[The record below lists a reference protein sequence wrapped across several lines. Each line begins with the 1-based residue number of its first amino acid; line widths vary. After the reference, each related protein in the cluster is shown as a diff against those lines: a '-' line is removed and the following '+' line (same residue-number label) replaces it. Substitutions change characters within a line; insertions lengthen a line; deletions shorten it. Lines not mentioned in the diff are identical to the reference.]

1 MDTIKREATML
12 FSHLDGQKVRFAFF
26 LLTVVL
32 LVVGAGA
39 PDAGGGVVGWH

>member
-1 MDTIKREATML
+1 MDTIKREATVL
-12 FSHLDGQKVRFAFF
+12 FSKMDGQKIRFAFF

-39 PDAGGGVVGWH
+39 PDAGGGVVIH

>member
-1 MDTIKREATML
+1 MDTIKREASVL
-12 FSHLDGQKVRFAFF
+12 FSQMDGQKVRFALF

-39 PDAGGGVVGWH
+39 PDAGGGPIGWH

>member
-1 MDTIKREATML
+1 MNALKREAAVL
-12 FSHLDGQKVRFAFF
+12 FSQMDGQKVRFALF

-39 PDAGGGVVGWH
+39 PDAGGGVVGVH